1 MVRHHCWYTGV
12 VALLHVLRK
21 GAVVQQ
27 PTTVSVLLVW
37 VCNNPMSQSVL
48 GTVRVSCCGGDGDAP
63 ELLPAKDCSTALYI
77 KPISIGGSQVQC
89 VWASRE
95 GLPTK
100 PRFTAN
106 QIEDLT
112 GRIRF
117 SALRVP
123 GHASDNKHTDTNA
136 RCSLVFSL
144 NFQTLCLPLC
154 KFANLG
160 ITSWFRATWA
170 CLKEPEWGV
179 FFPPLFTCFPLLTVE
194 QIPTG
199 TISYLKK

>member
-1 MVRHHCWYTGV
+1 M
-12 VALLHVLRK
+12 
-21 GAVVQQ
+21 
-27 PTTVSVLLVW
+27 
-37 VCNNPMSQSVL
+37 
-48 GTVRVSCCGGDGDAP
+48 
-63 ELLPAKDCSTALYI
+63 
-77 KPISIGGSQVQC
+77 QC

-100 PRFTAN
+100 PRFTPN

-112 GRIRF
+112 RRIRF

-144 NFQTLCLPLC
+144 NFQTRCLPLC

-160 ITSWFRATWA
+160 ITGWFRATWA
-170 CLKEPEWGV
+170 CLKEPEWD
-179 FFPPLFTCFPLLTVE
+179 FFPPLFSCFPLLTVE
-194 QIPTG
+194 QIPTD
-199 TISYLKK
+199 TISYLKKELWEKVCNSLLKVMFWLFNGCHPLHLNCCPIHWLLLGINCIDCCILYQLCVSF

>member
-1 MVRHHCWYTGV
+1 MVQHHCWYTGV

-37 VCNNPMSQSVL
+37 VCNNPTSQSVL
-48 GTVRVSCCGGDGDAP
+48 GTVRVSCCGGTEMHPSCCQLKIVPQLCILSQLASV
-63 ELLPAKDCSTALYI
+63 EAKCNVSERHVKA
-77 KPISIGGSQVQC
+77 SQ
-89 VWASRE
+89 
-95 GLPTK
+95 TK
-100 PRFTAN
+100 PRFTPN

-117 SALRVP
+117 SAMRVP

-154 KFANLG
+154 KFANLE
-160 ITSWFRATWA
+160 ITGWFRATWA
-170 CLKEPEWGV
+170 CLKEPEWG

-194 QIPTG
+194 QIPTD
-199 TISYLKK
+199 TISYFKK